1 MASLNTYRE
10 LLKTTNLFLLT
21 TENTEEIFNW
31 NQNVIEYYKLFALEF
46 SFTFACLDFGRQ
58 AWTLLNR

>member
-1 MASLNTYRE
+1 MK

-31 NQNVIEYYKLFALEF
+31 NRNVIEWQLLKTCFLEV
-46 SFTFACLDFGRQ
+46 A
-58 AWTLLNR
+58 